1 MEVASN
7 KMGASN
13 ALQYI
18 SETFRVL
25 KLYGVFAVI
34 TAMPPSVFRTIAI
47 NPLHAQYSSALID
60 DQNIQKIMSDKENSK
75 SVITDWKS
83 CKKKKIRTREGEY
96 VYFYIIRKMANIDHF
111 SKIEDS
117 NSRLK
122 TSEPD
127 KGVSSIVHYILDFII
142 FSYVFIS
149 FVLTVHFFVSIIP
162 INFFFEYRR

>member
-1 MEVASN
+1 MEIASN

-13 ALQYI
+13 ARQYI

-47 NPLHAQYSSALID
+47 DPLNAQYSTTLID
-60 DQNIQKIMSDKENSK
+60 DKNIQKEVPDIVMSDKENSK
-75 SVITDWKS
+75 TVLTDWKS
-83 CKKKKIRTREGEY
+83 SKKKKIRTREGEY
-96 VYFYIIRKMANIDHF
+96 VFLYIIRKMINIEEF

-117 NSRLK
+117 SLRLK

-127 KGVSSIVHYILDFII
+127 KGV
-142 FSYVFIS
+142 
-149 FVLTVHFFVSIIP
+149 
-162 INFFFEYRR
+162 